1 MWSFKKYFQKEIEQ
15 FSITFDREE
24 NYLNIFLLQEETPNY
39 TIYFIVQIK
48 ICKESEDRNLEG
60 NKDIYKFF

>member
-24 NYLNIFLLQEETPNY
+24 KYLNIFLLQEEAPN
-39 TIYFIVQIK
+39 
-48 ICKESEDRNLEG
+48 
-60 NKDIYKFF
+60 